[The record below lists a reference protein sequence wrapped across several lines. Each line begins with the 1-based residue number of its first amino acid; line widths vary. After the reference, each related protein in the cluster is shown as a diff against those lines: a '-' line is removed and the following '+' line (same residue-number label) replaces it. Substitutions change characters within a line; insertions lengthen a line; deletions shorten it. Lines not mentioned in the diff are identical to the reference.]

1 MFELPDG
8 YDEVVPAGKYGKPS
22 INTLFDYWESMMGY
36 PITVKKTENRR
47 FAEIL
52 LRRETLQRIQE
63 YIALASM
70 ARSDQ
75 YAPRITSLV
84 DLYYKWDKL
93 TDWGMRKHSQHNDV
107 INLD

>member
-1 MFELPDG
+1 MQELPESSDG
-8 YDEVVPAGKYGKPS
+8 AVVSYGKPT
-22 INTLFDYWESMMGY
+22 INALFEHWEQVMGY

-47 FAEIL
+47 FANL
-52 LRRETLQRIQE
+52 LINREGLERVKQ
-63 YIALASM
+63 YIYASAY

-75 YAPRITSLV
+75 YAPRITSLT

-93 TDWGMRKHSQHNDV
+93 TDWGKRKQAHQTDV

>member
-8 YDEVVPAGKYGKPS
+8 YDEVVRYGKPS
-22 INTLFDYWESMMGY
+22 INELFDYWEQIMGY

-47 FAEIL
+47 FANL
-52 LRRETLQRIQE
+52 LIKREGLERAKQ
-63 YIALASM
+63 YVLASSY

-75 YAPRITSLV
+75 YAPRITSLT

-93 TDWGMRKHSQHNDV
+93 TEWGMRRRAKSDDV
-107 INLD
+107 IKLD